1 MIKMVDFHCHPDL
14 YVDPFNVIKKAQIDQ
29 VGLVFMTNL
38 PRLYN
43 RYIER
48 YGKIE
53 NVKIALGYHPQLVDE
68 YPNELNC
75 FLENLGKTKYI
86 GEIGL
91 DYSSKNTHLRQK
103 QIKVF
108 KKIVDECNIIGNKVL
123 SIHSRCSEDLVLQYL
138 KEDSCKYI
146 LHWYSGD
153 IENLLQSMNKNK
165 QIFVSVNSDMIGSMR
180 GRQLIKSVPA
190 SRILLETD
198 APFTKDTK
206 HEYSGKLLLKSIWE
220 ISKIRGESSEH
231 IFNIIFENTKRILL

>member
-1 MIKMVDFHCHPDL
+1 MVDFHCHPDL
-14 YVDPFNVIKKAQIDQ
+14 YDDPFKVIKKAQIDQ

-43 RYIER
+43 KYIEI

-68 YPNELNC
+68 YPNELKY
-75 FLENLGKTKYI
+75 FLDNLEKTKYI

-91 DYSSKNTHLRQK
+91 DYLSKNVNLMQK
-103 QIKVF
+103 QINIF
-108 KKIVDECNIIGNKVL
+108 KRIVDECNMIGNKVL
-123 SIHSRCSEDLVLQYL
+123 SIHSRCSEDLVLKYL
-138 KEDSCKYI
+138 KEGSCKYI
-146 LHWYSGD
+146 LHWYSGN
-153 IENLLQSMNKNK
+153 IKNLLQYMNENK
-165 QIFVSVNSDMIGSMR
+165 QILVSVNSDMIDSTR

-206 HEYSGKLLLKSIWE
+206 YDYNGKLLLKSIQE
-220 ISKIRGESSEH
+220 ISRIRGESSERM
-231 IFNIIFENTKRILL
+231 FNIIFENTKKILL